1 MCAVAALSVCVK
13 TANAL
18 ALATLAV
25 VKPAAAQ
32 EPRTAPAVKAN
43 LQMQQPKRLAA
54 AQERQTVL
62 AVKVNHPMQQT
73 KLLAAAAL
81 SVCVRTANALAQATL
96 ALARTVAAPEQRTAI
111 VARDKLISQLN
122 KH

>member
-18 ALATLAV
+18 AQATLAV

-43 LQMQQPKRLAA
+43 LQMQQPKRLA